1 MLLFINKNI
10 KLSDI
15 KFKIKV
21 KPVDDYFL
29 NQKEPFQSIMLYVR
43 SVILNTLPEVVER
56 YSYKIPFY
64 NLGKKPMIYLNILKG
79 KDYVDVAFVQG
90 ILLEK
95 EFPVLKNDNKRKQ
108 VRSIQIKNLEDLDQE
123 NFVKL
128 LQAAVKLLSESKRA
142 WFIT

>member
-1 MLLFINKNI
+1 MLFFNVKNI

-15 KFKIKV
+15 KSQIKV
-21 KPVDDYFL
+21 KPVDQYFI

-43 SVILNTLPEVVER
+43 SVILNTLPEVEER

-64 NLGKKPMIYLNILKG
+64 NIGKKPMIYLNILKG

-95 EFPVLKNDNKRKQ
+95 DFPVLKNDNKRKQ
-108 VRSIQIKNLEDLDQE
+108 VRSIQLKTLEDLDQE
-123 NFVKL
+123 NFIAL
-128 LQAAVKLLSESKRA
+128 LHEATKSLNESKKA

>member
-95 EFPVLKNDNKRKQ
+95 EFSVLKNDNKRKQ